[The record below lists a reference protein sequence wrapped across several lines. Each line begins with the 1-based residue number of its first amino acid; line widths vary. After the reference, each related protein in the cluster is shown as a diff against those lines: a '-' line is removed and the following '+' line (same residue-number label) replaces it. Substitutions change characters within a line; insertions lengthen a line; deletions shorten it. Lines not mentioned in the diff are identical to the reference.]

1 MSLQPDGDKTEPE
14 RESLFPSTHWT
25 AIWQA
30 RLTDSPD
37 GEAALDR
44 LLGRY
49 WRAVYC
55 YLRYKGYDHEAA
67 KDHTQGFLHEIVLGR
82 GLVQQA
88 DREKGRFRTF
98 LLTALN
104 RYLVSVYRAEKA
116 KHRVPEG
123 GFVSLQSMKSLDIP
137 APVQGGTSAEVFDYA
152 WASALLDQ
160 VIADVA
166 ETCREKGKQSHW
178 DAFRERVLLP
188 ILENS
193 APSSLPNLCQKYG
206 IPTEAKASKMIFT
219 TKNLFGRILRS
230 RVRELVDSDDEV
242 DGEIHDL
249 MKIFSRSGG
258 RS

>member
-14 RESLFPSTHWT
+14 RESLFPSTRWT

-30 RLTDSPD
+30 RLTDSPP

-55 YLRYKGYDHEAA
+55 YLRYKGYSYEAA
-67 KDHTQGFLHEIVLGR
+67 KDHTQGFFHEIVLGR

-104 RYLVSVYRAEKA
+104 RYLVSVHRAEKA

-123 GFVSLQSMKSLDIP
+123 GFVSLQNMKNLDIP
-137 APVQGGTSAEVFDYA
+137 GPVHGRTSAEAFDYA

-160 VIADVA
+160 VIAEVA
-166 ETCREKGKQSHW
+166 GACGEMGKQSHW
-178 DAFRERVLLP
+178 DVFCERVLVP
-188 ILENS
+188 VMDNS
-193 APSSLPNLCQKYG
+193 QPPSLPHLCQKYG
-206 IPTEAKASKMIFT
+206 IPTEAKASKMIFA
-219 TKNLFGRILRS
+219 TKGLFRKILRS
-230 RVRELVDSDDEV
+230 RVRELVDSDIEV

-249 MKIFSRSGG
+249 MKIFSGSGG